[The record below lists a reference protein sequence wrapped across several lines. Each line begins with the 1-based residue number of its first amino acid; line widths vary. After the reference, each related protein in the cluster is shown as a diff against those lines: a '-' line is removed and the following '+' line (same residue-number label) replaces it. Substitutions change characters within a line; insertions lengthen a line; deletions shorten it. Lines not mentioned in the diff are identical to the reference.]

1 MKQMT
6 LRNYNSINEFIE
18 AVENADTWDAIS
30 LEDYREAVEKVGLD
44 YDSYDDP
51 DEMWNDF
58 LERVEANK
66 TWSVE
71 TEGNDWNDDLFNGSL
86 EECIEYCKDK
96 NINVD
101 GSNARIAK
109 ICLDENGSVDF
120 WEELVDDLDS
130 VECKDFLM
138 DEQL

>member
-6 LRNYNSINEFIE
+6 LRNYNSVNEFIE
-18 AVENADTWDAIS
+18 AVENAESWDAIPA
-30 LEDYREAVEKVGLD
+30 EDYEEALEKAGMG
-44 YDSYDDP
+44 YHSYDDP
-51 DEMWNDF
+51 DEMWDDF
-58 LERVEANK
+58 LENIEFNK

-71 TEGNDWNDDLFNGSL
+71 TEENDWNDDLFNGSL

-109 ICLDENGSVDF
+109 IWLDENGSVDF
-120 WEELVDDLDS
+120 CEELIDDIDS
-130 VECKDFLM
+130 VDCKNFLM

>member
-1 MKQMT
+1 MKELV
-6 LRNYNSINEFIE
+6 LRNYNSVNEFIE

-66 TWSVE
+66 TR
-71 TEGNDWNDDLFNGSL
+71 TF
-86 EECIEYCKDK
+86 
-96 NINVD
+96 
-101 GSNARIAK
+101 
-109 ICLDENGSVDF
+109 
-120 WEELVDDLDS
+120 
-130 VECKDFLM
+130 
-138 DEQL
+138 

>member
-1 MKQMT
+1 MKELV
-6 LRNYNSINEFIE
+6 LRNYNSVNEFIE
-18 AVENADTWDAIS
+18 AVENADTWDVIS
-30 LEDYREAVEKVGLD
+30 LEDYREALEKVGLD
-44 YDSYDDP
+44 YHKYDDP

-120 WEELVDDLDS
+120 CEELIDDIDS
-130 VECKDFLM
+130 VDCKDFLM

>member
-6 LRNYNSINEFIE
+6 LRNYESIEDFID
-18 AVENADTWDAIS
+18 AVENANNWNDIET
-30 LEDYREAVEKVGLD
+30 EDYEEALEKAGLNYHD
-44 YDSYDDP
+44 YDDP
-51 DEMWNDF
+51 DEMWDDF
-58 LERVEANK
+58 LEHVEARK
-66 TWSVE
+66 RWSVE
-71 TEGNDWNDDLFNGSL
+71 TEENDWNDDLFNGTL
-86 EECIEYCKDK
+86 EECIEYCKSK

-109 ICLDENGSVDF
+109 ICLDENGCVDF
-120 WEELVDDLDS
+120 WEELIDDIDS

>member
-1 MKQMT
+1 MKQIT
-6 LRNYNSINEFIE
+6 LKNYKNIEDFIE
-18 AVENADTWDAIS
+18 TVENARTWDAIS
-30 LEDYREAVEKVGLD
+30 LEDYREALEKVGLD

-58 LERVEANK
+58 LERVEARK

-120 WEELVDDLDS
+120 CEELIDDIDS
-130 VECKDFLM
+130 VECKNFLM